1 MPTATVHYDG
11 WLKLPEQIRKALG
24 VKTDDMLELTIEGS
38 VVTLRKAGTRRKPT
52 GEAEASAELAVAAD
66 EASAEPDAARK
77 GAGRGVEGAEVRKA
91 RGRRKAKSSAE
102 DLDT

>member
-11 WLKLPEQIRKALG
+11 WLKLPEQVRKALG
-24 VKTDDMLELTIEGS
+24 VKTDDLLELTITED
-38 VVTLRKAGTRRKPT
+38 VVTLRKAGTRRKPAS
-52 GEAEASAELAVAAD
+52 EAETSAELAVAAD

-77 GAGRGVEGAEVRKA
+77 GAGRKVEGAEVRKA

-102 DLDT
+102 DLDI